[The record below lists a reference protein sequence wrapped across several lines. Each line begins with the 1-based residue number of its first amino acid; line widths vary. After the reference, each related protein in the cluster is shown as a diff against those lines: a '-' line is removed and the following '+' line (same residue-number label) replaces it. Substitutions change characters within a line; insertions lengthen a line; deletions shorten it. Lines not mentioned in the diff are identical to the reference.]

1 MWGRVVNWRF
11 GLLLGVMLLDAAAFA
26 VPLVPLAMVVG
37 AVVAPDA
44 LRGVARFLEALADG
58 R

>member
-11 GLLLGVMLLDAAAFA
+11 GLLIGLALLEGATVF
-26 VPLVPLAMVVG
+26 VPLVPLALVLATV
-37 AVVAPDA
+37 AAPDA
-44 LRGVARFLEALADG
+44 LRGAARFLEALADG

>member
-11 GLLLGVMLLDAAAFA
+11 GLLVGVMLVEGVTVF
-26 VPLVPLAMVVG
+26 VPLVPLALILA
-37 AVVAPDA
+37 AVAAPDA
-44 LRGVARFLEALADG
+44 LRGAARFLEALADG